1 MKGEGVRGKME
12 EGRRTKRKRSDVGDW
27 RSEEGEIEG
36 EKVRRWEDRRGT
48 KDEIRGLKFDN

>member
-1 MKGEGVRGKME
+1 ME

-27 RSEEGEIEG
+27 RSEEEGEIEG